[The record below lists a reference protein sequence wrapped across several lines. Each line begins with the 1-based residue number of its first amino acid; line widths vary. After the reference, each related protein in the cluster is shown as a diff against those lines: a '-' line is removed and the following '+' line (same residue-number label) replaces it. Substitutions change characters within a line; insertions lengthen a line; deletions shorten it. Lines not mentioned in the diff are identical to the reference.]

1 MIRNKIIIDPAEVS
15 DDLLLRLADEITNPR
30 SLSVLGLSGKIPIQ
44 IHVVHNP
51 ETPLP
56 LLNILAQRGSWEVR
70 CEIAKQIRTPDET
83 LYKLTNDTNF
93 EVRLSARHTLKRK
106 GKTC

>member
-1 MIRNKIIIDPAEVS
+1 MIRNKIIINPTEIS

-30 SLSVLGLSGKIPIQ
+30 SLSVLGLSGKIPVQ
-44 IHVVHNP
+44 IHVVRNP
-51 ETPLP
+51 NTPLP
-56 LLNILAQRGSWEVR
+56 LLNVLAQRGSWEVR
-70 CEIAKQIRTPDET
+70 SEIAKQIRTPDET

-93 EVRLSARHTLKRK
+93 EVKFAARHTLKKK